1 MYSSGAGFSTILMP
15 SLLLAPEPLPG
26 YKETIMKKPVDEFDA
41 ILLAS
46 LELETAMEK
55 ANMSMLKLLQE
66 ELEHNPNPV
75 GIDAF
80 LRMAKTIRRAWSV
93 LLRRGKAPTRK
104 AHGGLEK
111 QQLLASARKKTLR
124 VRKNRRKN

>member
-1 MYSSGAGFSTILMP
+1 
-15 SLLLAPEPLPG
+15 
-26 YKETIMKKPVDEFDA
+26 
-41 ILLAS
+41 
-46 LELETAMEK
+46 
-55 ANMSMLKLLQE
+55 MSMLKLLQE

-104 AHGGLEK
+104 AHDG
-111 QQLLASARKKTLR
+111 
-124 VRKNRRKN
+124 RRKATIARPCEKEDAESPQESSQELTFFEVGDKLTGVRRYDARC